1 MGRSHANNRDKA
13 QARSTAEPSPDPVPR
28 PHNEKPVAVL
38 PQAERH
44 SVISGAGPGGVAVF
58 DILVGLISALNQIG
72 VLIAALVCGGLG
84 ALLVGHAIYWRL
96 HAVRVQGQVIGVRQC
111 GNIFNAVY
119 RYTLPSG
126 QICEATSLEGSD
138 STRGKQTGAVAPLL
152 VIPEKPDEVQ
162 EARHHVFTVIG
173 AALLAACAG
182 LFYYAATAFRV
193 GPMTWIAGGLVLAHF
208 LERMRQ
214 IVLPK
219 DKRLQL
225 SAWRQMLAERNAAEL
240 AAMPVRRLEDLASLP
255 AERAREV
262 RQNATLRRV
271 APFLLIAGIGLF
283 ALGVHQSR
291 ALVRL
296 ESFGVRARGV
306 VSSLASSSGSGS
318 STYYAVVTYTD
329 QAGRRARFRDNAGSN
344 PPMYHVNESVT
355 VLYSP
360 TESGNA
366 IIDRGIWNWLP
377 SALLYLLGVVLS
389 VVSIALLKRRG
400 TEASTDVATG
410 SALP

>member
-1 MGRSHANNRDKA
+1 
-13 QARSTAEPSPDPVPR
+13 
-28 PHNEKPVAVL
+28 
-38 PQAERH
+38 
-44 SVISGAGPGGVAVF
+44 VF
-58 DILVGLISALNQIG
+58 DIFFGLISALNQIG
-72 VLIAALVCGGLG
+72 VLIAALACGGLG
-84 ALLVGHAIYWRL
+84 TLLVGHAVYFRL
-96 HAVRVQGQVIGVRQC
+96 HAVRVLGEVIGVRQH

-126 QICEATSLEGSD
+126 QTCEATSLEGSG
-138 STRGKQTGAVAPLL
+138 STRDKQTGAVVPLL

-173 AALLAACAG
+173 VALLAACAG

-208 LERMRQ
+208 LKRIRQ
-214 IVLPK
+214 IVFPK

-225 SAWRQMLAERNAAEL
+225 SAWRQMLAQRKAAQL
-240 AAMPVRRLEDLASLP
+240 AEMPVQRLEDVASLP
-255 AERAREV
+255 ERRALED
-262 RQNATLRRV
+262 RQKVTLRRL
-271 APFLLIAGIGLF
+271 APFLLVAGVGLF

-296 ESFGVRARGV
+296 ESFGVRASGV
-306 VSSLASSSGSGS
+306 VSSLSSSSSGSGS

-329 QAGRRARFRDNAGSN
+329 RAGRRIRFRDNAGSN

-360 TESGNA
+360 YEPGNA

-377 SALLYLLGVVLS
+377 SVLLYALGVLLT
-389 VVSIALLKRRG
+389 VVSIGILTRRG
-400 TEASTDVATG
+400 TEASAVK
-410 SALP
+410 SAGAAPM